1 MCIYG
6 TDMYMHVKI
15 SKQNEYREE
24 LGEGRQR
31 EIL

>member
-6 TDMYMHVKI
+6 TDMYIHVKTY
-15 SKQNEYREE
+15 KQNEYREE